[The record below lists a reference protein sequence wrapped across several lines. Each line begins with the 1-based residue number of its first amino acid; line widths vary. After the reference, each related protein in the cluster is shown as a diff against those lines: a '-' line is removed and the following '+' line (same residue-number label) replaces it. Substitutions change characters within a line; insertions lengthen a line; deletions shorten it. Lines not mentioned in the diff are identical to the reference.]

1 MDTDRFCLINDADK
15 YAGKYVAT
23 RGFGDNDAIA
33 SGNTIREVY
42 QQTENAG
49 ISDPVVFYV
58 PRKDITYIY

>member
-1 MDTDRFCLINDADK
+1 MDTNPFCVINDAEK

-58 PRKDITYIY
+58 RKKGTTYLY